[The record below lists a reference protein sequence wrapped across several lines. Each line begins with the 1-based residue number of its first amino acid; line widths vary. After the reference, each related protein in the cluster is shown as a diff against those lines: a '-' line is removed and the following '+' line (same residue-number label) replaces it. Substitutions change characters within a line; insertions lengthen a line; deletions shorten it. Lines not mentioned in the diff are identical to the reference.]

1 MCKQDFGVFLP
12 ESQYSMI
19 EKVVDLS
26 IDEWSAT
33 FLHLTGNYIDFP
45 IR

>member
-19 EKVVDLS
+19 EKVVDRS

-33 FLHLTGNYIDFP
+33 FFI
-45 IR
+45 